1 MQTDVCAGKNL
12 RKLRFAVIGL
22 GKMGL
27 LHASLLNTFKD
38 VQLVALCDKSVL
50 MTRFYRSMF
59 SSTEKVVVNTL
70 DQLNGLELDA
80 VYVTTP
86 ISSHAFIVK
95 DLYAKGIVRNIFT
108 EKTLASNYTQAKEMC
123 ELARK
128 VGGKTMVGYMKRF
141 SVVFGKAKELLAQ
154 GKLGEPYS
162 FDAYAYSSDFLG
174 LTKDSKSSASRG
186 GALRDIGCHILDLAL
201 WLLGDLRVIDVVS
214 SNGMGDAETS
224 ALFTAVNSNGLEGRF
239 DISQCMPNYRMPE
252 FGCLIEC
259 SQGKIDV
266 NDDRLLLILRDG
278 SRKIWHRHDLKDNV
292 RFSLGETEYYR
303 ENLEFVNSLLENR
316 MCEPNF
322 ETASK
327 VDYLIDQVRN
337 EIAKRG

>member
-1 MQTDVCAGKNL
+1 M

-38 VQLVALCDKSVL
+38 VQLVALCDKSAL
-50 MTRFYRSMF
+50 MTRFCRSIF
-59 SSTEKVVVNTL
+59 SSTDKVVVNDL
-70 DQLNGLELDA
+70 DQFSELELDA

-123 ELARK
+123 ELAK
-128 VGGKTMVGYMKRF
+128 KIGGKTMVGYMKRF

-154 GKLGEPYS
+154 GKPSEPSS
-162 FDAYAYSSDFLG
+162 FNAYAYSSDFLG

-201 WLLGDLRVIDVVS
+201 WLLGDLKVNDVLS
-214 SNGMGDAETS
+214 SHQIGDAETS
-224 ALFTAVNSNGLEGRF
+224 VSFTAVNSNGLEGRF
-239 DISQCMPNYRMPE
+239 DISQRMPGYRMPE
-252 FGCLIEC
+252 FGCFLEC

-266 NDDRLLLILRDG
+266 NDDRLLLTLRDG
-278 SRKIWHRHDLKDNV
+278 SQKIWYRHDLNDNV
-292 RFSLGETEYYR
+292 CFSLGETEYYR

-327 VDYLIDQVRN
+327 VDYIIDQVGKR
-337 EIAKRG
+337 IAKRE